1 MKTSETFQLIE
12 ESLKASYTYPEY
24 VKLIEDLLADGK
36 STARNKTRITE
47 YSKLTRMKLK
57 KP

>member
-24 VKLIEDLLADGK
+24 VKLMEDLLAEGK
-36 STARNKTRITE
+36 STAG
-47 YSKLTRMKLK
+47 K